1 MSQTA
6 PETSAAFSAI
16 EERAATVL
24 MHTYAPQPVA
34 MRTGKGCIL
43 TDVDG
48 REYLDLAGGIAVN
61 VLGHAHPA
69 VLGTLVEQAARA
81 IHLSNLYFSEPQ
93 LEAAEKLV
101 ATAFPSRVYFCNSGA
116 EAIETAIKI
125 ARKWGK
131 LNRNGASTIICA
143 RGAFHGRT
151 MGALAATANRH
162 YREPFEP
169 LPRGFIHV
177 AYDDLGAV
185 ERAVDDHTVAVLME
199 PIEGQSGVVP
209 MSDETL
215 RGLRRLCDER
225 NLLLMLDEIQSGM
238 GRTGTW
244 WAHQHAGIVPDVM
257 AVAKGLGGG
266 LPIGATLAGP
276 RADIFTLSDHGST
289 FGGGPLVTAVAAAV
303 IDAILRE
310 GLVENAARVGE
321 RLRHGLLRLAQE
333 GAPIAEVR
341 GRGLMLGVVL
351 TRPVAQQLVLAA
363 LHHGLLITATGAS
376 ALRLIPPL
384 ILSEAQ
390 ADEAVER
397 LAATFEA
404 VADTAGAGAAPES
417 GKP

>member
-1 MSQTA
+1 
-6 PETSAAFSAI
+6 
-16 EERAATVL
+16 
-24 MHTYAPQPVA
+24 
-34 MRTGKGCIL
+34 
-43 TDVDG
+43 
-48 REYLDLAGGIAVN
+48 

-69 VLGTLVEQAARA
+69 VLGTLVEQAART

-131 LNRNGASTIICA
+131 VNRNGASTIICA

-177 AYDDLGAV
+177 AYDNLGAV
-185 ERAVDDHTVAVLME
+185 ESAIDDSTVAVLME

-209 MSDETL
+209 MSDATL

-244 WAHQHAGIVPDVM
+244 WAYQHAGIVPDVM

-266 LPIGATLAGP
+266 LPIGAVLAGP

-303 IDAILRE
+303 IDTILRE
-310 GLVENAARVGE
+310 GLVESAARVGE

-351 TRPVAQQLVLAA
+351 TRPVAQQLVLTA
-363 LHHGLLITATGAS
+363 LRHGLLINATGAS

-404 VADTAGAGAAPES
+404 VAAAAASAGATPES